1 MATVDLH
8 FVPPFRLTTYHQPP
22 IQATTKLSGN
32 SMDEDGVR
40 RLLRREI
47 KRAGG
52 QAAFARDKEIT
63 EDVVNVMLRG
73 RPPGPT
79 LLAALELEKLPT
91 QYRRRKG
98 AAK

>member
-1 MATVDLH
+1 
-8 FVPPFRLTTYHQPP
+8 
-22 IQATTKLSGN
+22 
-32 SMDEDGVR
+32 MDEDGVR

-52 QAAFARDKEIT
+52 QAAFAREKEIT

-79 LLAALELEKLPT
+79 LLAALHLEKLPT
-91 QYRRRKG
+91 AYRRKKG
-98 AAK
+98 VAE